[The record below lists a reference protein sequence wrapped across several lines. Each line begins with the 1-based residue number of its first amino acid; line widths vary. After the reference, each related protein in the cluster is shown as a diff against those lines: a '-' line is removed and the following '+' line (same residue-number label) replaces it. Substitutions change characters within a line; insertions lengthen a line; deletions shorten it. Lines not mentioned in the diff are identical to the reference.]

1 MTNSY
6 NAFDDLLKTEAQNN
20 GGFVNPQPEYNAIDE
35 LLKDEEEERRNL
47 MRANMRLVMEKD
59 PDKVGEA
66 QRMALDLNLPEGIAL
81 DSDTAINALLKKQRI
96 QRAQSYERSLYD
108 PILRRQ
114 LTDKNFAAIAQDNI
128 ENLNAI
134 GYVFNGIKNMPENVA
149 QGFEKGRLQ
158 TRIGKIGNLKKVG
171 KGNEQ
176 LDLELAKLN
185 ERVEELQSDG
195 SGFWE
200 EASTVIGQMSK
211 TVKTGLEGGSVGAVT
226 GAAAGAVLGPGSI
239 FTAKGGFVVGFMT
252 TMAMESYRIEAGHS
266 YLEMIEEGI
275 DEETAKHI
283 GTGVGLVNA
292 ALEFGGAGAV
302 FKPLIKKYLAKE
314 VSKKLV
320 KELAKPTMR
329 KAFIDFSK
337 NAVLGSTVESL
348 TEVGQEFSNVIGRDL
363 AVQLGEY
370 DDLETKL
377 STYEGRAEV
386 TDRLVTT
393 FIKSMQA
400 MAILGVVP
408 AGGNFVLDAQRA
420 KQANKDTAFLEKVYG
435 MSIDDK
441 TRKRNPKQ
449 YRALIDNYA
458 VENGVE
464 NLYIEADVLNQAL
477 KANGITVE
485 DLEVA
490 SPDIARKLKQINDG
504 GGVGTVDMSTGE
516 YFSQLVGTQMGD
528 VMKPHVRKTEKGMST
543 AEFAQY
549 VKDRPNIE
557 QEMMD
562 AITVESQA
570 VEDFKLDAADVKD
583 TIERQLKAT
592 GVYSD
597 NQIKDLSIVA
607 RDFVV
612 TQAQELGI
620 SPSKFFNEFYYNIIN
635 EKQANRNTEKSTLN
649 QLFNNDGTV
658 KTDSKL
664 FRDFFKNSKLV
675 EKDGTPQIIYHGTS
689 DSLKGF
695 DPTNIVKKDDGWAG
709 SGVYAVRG
717 NNAQSIADTYEQKNK
732 GVNAKPS
739 MPLYAKLENPYIA
752 TQAEKN
758 DIREGGKRAS
768 DAFRKKLVEE
778 GHDGIIMPLD
788 NNNQEVII
796 FDQSN
801 VKTVDRSKTWDKETQ
816 ELFDDISEDET
827 FEQQAKQKEGKL
839 VPDNVRQTNL
849 LENSFEF
856 AKSKP
861 FPTNRQFKVELQ
873 DRVKKAAKD
882 AGIDVNDASVETE
895 KYLVEAVIADARYAL
910 IENSNAVGWYNE
922 KVTKAK
928 RILAKIHPELATD
941 PVANFAFTWSLAN
954 TSNMIKVDKNFELA
968 EVAYRQYKETGM
980 FPTDIGIGKAA
991 QAINATLNYLTD

>member
-6 NAFDDLLKTEAQNN
+6 NAFDDLLKTEAQNS

-81 DSDTAINALLKKQRI
+81 DSDTAVNALLKKQRI

-108 PILRRQ
+108 PVLRRQ

-134 GYVFNGIKNMPENVA
+134 GYVFKGIKDMPENVA

-292 ALEFGGAGAV
+292 ALEFGGAGVV

-337 NAVLGSTVESL
+337 NAVIGSTVESL

-408 AGGNFVLDAQRA
+408 AGGNFVLDA
-420 KQANKDTAFLEKVYG
+420 
-435 MSIDDK
+435 
-441 TRKRNPKQ
+441 
-449 YRALIDNYA
+449 
-458 VENGVE
+458 
-464 NLYIEADVLNQAL
+464 
-477 KANGITVE
+477 
-485 DLEVA
+485 
-490 SPDIARKLKQINDG
+490 
-504 GGVGTVDMSTGE
+504 
-516 YFSQLVGTQMGD
+516 
-528 VMKPHVRKTEKGMST
+528 
-543 AEFAQY
+543 
-549 VKDRPNIE
+549 
-557 QEMMD
+557 
-562 AITVESQA
+562 
-570 VEDFKLDAADVKD
+570 
-583 TIERQLKAT
+583 
-592 GVYSD
+592 
-597 NQIKDLSIVA
+597 
-607 RDFVV
+607 V
-612 TQAQELGI
+612 T
-620 SPSKFFNEFYYNIIN
+620 
-635 EKQANRNTEKSTLN
+635 T
-649 QLFNNDGTV
+649 
-658 KTDSKL
+658 
-664 FRDFFKNSKLV
+664 
-675 EKDGTPQIIYHGTS
+675 
-689 DSLKGF
+689 
-695 DPTNIVKKDDGWAG
+695 
-709 SGVYAVRG
+709 G
-717 NNAQSIADTYEQKNK
+717 NNNSLQASLIQGTYYLDVYCEMNHTGTYSLNAQ
-732 GVNAKPS
+732 
-739 MPLYAKLENPYIA
+739 L
-752 TQAEKN
+752 
-758 DIREGGKRAS
+758 
-768 DAFRKKLVEE
+768 
-778 GHDGIIMPLD
+778 
-788 NNNQEVII
+788 
-796 FDQSN
+796 
-801 VKTVDRSKTWDKETQ
+801 
-816 ELFDDISEDET
+816 
-827 FEQQAKQKEGKL
+827 QQ
-839 VPDNVRQTNL
+839 
-849 LENSFEF
+849 
-856 AKSKP
+856 
-861 FPTNRQFKVELQ
+861 
-873 DRVKKAAKD
+873 
-882 AGIDVNDASVETE
+882 
-895 KYLVEAVIADARYAL
+895 
-910 IENSNAVGWYNE
+910 
-922 KVTKAK
+922 
-928 RILAKIHPELATD
+928 
-941 PVANFAFTWSLAN
+941 
-954 TSNMIKVDKNFELA
+954 
-968 EVAYRQYKETGM
+968 
-980 FPTDIGIGKAA
+980 
-991 QAINATLNYLTD
+991 